1 MVCELRRISKRSF
14 PDVRRIRVHTAD
26 GKVTLTGNVHSWFE
40 KNEAGI
46 AAWSAPGVKDVRN
59 QIAVVP

>member
-1 MVCELRRISKRSF
+1 M
-14 PDVRRIRVHTAD
+14 RRIRVHAAG

>member
-1 MVCELRRISKRSF
+1 M
-14 PDVRRIRVHTAD
+14 RRIRVHAAD